1 MIRYFPRKHL
11 TALTL
16 LCATVTAL
24 ALVPSR
30 ESGVDTAEVSADRV
44 IIELPPIAADTVASA
59 PRIKPLASEAIV
71 TPTLPVEDAVS
82 TAIKNLPDLPSIQPD
97 VASLE
102 IASVQKTKSPEP
114 VDPWQTLTV
123 KSGDSMSALFQ
134 RAGLSSK
141 ELYRIT
147 SADKKRRLYK
157 IMPGQRIRVLASD
170 GRVEKLEYLQTELKT
185 YVFDATG
192 DSVTVD
198 LIEKKPE
205 IRLAHATG
213 TIKGSLF
220 YAGKDA
226 GLSERQTMNLA
237 NIFGHVIN
245 FVYDLR
251 AGDHFHVVYEEQFL
265 EGKKIGEGRIVA
277 AEFTNS
283 GERFSA
289 YRYEDSE
296 GYFGYY
302 DEDGTSMRKAFLL
315 APLNYSRISSNF
327 KLARKHPVLGKVR
340 AHKGTDYAAPTGTP
354 IYASGDGRV
363 SFSGTKGGY
372 GKTVIIKHAGGVE
385 TRYAHMSRIAAGSGK
400 RVRQGQVIGYV
411 GATGL
416 ATGPHLHYEF
426 ILNGAHRN
434 PRTVL
439 AKLPKAKSLPKS
451 ELARFKSTIATK
463 VALIEGLRQT
473 QVARLESSN

>member
-1 MIRYFPRKHL
+1 MIRHFPRKHL

-24 ALVPSR
+24 ALVPGREQVAAENAQPDSR
-30 ESGVDTAEVSADRV
+30 RV
-44 IIELPPIAADTVASA
+44 VIDLPATPAPQASTTML
-59 PRIKPLASEAIV
+59 PLASAQHVQPSGI
-71 TPTLPVEDAVS
+71 DAAA
-82 TAIKNLPDLPSIQPD
+82 TDLPSP
-97 VASLE
+97 
-102 IASVQKTKSPEP
+102 TEP
-114 VDPWQTLTV
+114 VELSAFDSTAKTNQLEPVEPWQTLTV

-134 RAGLSSK
+134 RAGLSSA
-141 ELYRIT
+141 ELFRIT
-147 SADKKRRLYK
+147 SADSKRRLYNIK
-157 IMPGQRIRVLASD
+157 PGQQIRVLARDS
-170 GRVEKLEYLQTELKT
+170 RVEKLEYLQTDLKT

-198 LIEKKPE
+198 LVERVPD

-213 TIKGSLF
+213 VIKGSLF

-251 AGDHFHVVYEEQFL
+251 AGDYFHVVYEEQFL

-289 YRYEDSE
+289 YRYQDSE

-302 DEDGTSMRKAFLL
+302 DEKGTSMRKAFLL

-327 KLARKHPVLGKVR
+327 KLARKHPVLGKIR

-372 GKTVIIKHAGGVE
+372 GKTVIVKHAGGVE

-439 AKLPKAKSLPKS
+439 AKLPKAKSLPNS
-451 ELARFKSTIATK
+451 EIARFGDAIATK

-473 QVARLESSN
+473 QLAQLERAN

>member
-44 IIELPPIAADTVASA
+44 IIELPPITADTVAST

-102 IASVQKTKSPEP
+102 IASVQKTRSPEP

-251 AGDHFHVVYEEQFL
+251 AGDYFHVVYEEQFL